1 MKLKFLTGHIR
12 LLYHKKNLIYLVSK
26 RNSSILKPLSKVLT
40 SPNNMTKYFL
50 IVLLIVSNTIFAQ
63 EQTNNTKEKKPVYR
77 EVSNKEVIISVYP
90 DAAKMDK
97 VDNFWS
103 KILDSKRKTLG
114 FAMNST
120 PFCHDVLGYNNLTPV
135 MIITDNKLVIQKI
148 ALLSHWE
155 TLGYV
160 RKLEKKGFFNQWN
173 GKTLQEAKAVVPDGY
188 TSATVT
194 AIAVSKNIEFLL
206 TNGTKK
212 LPKIKK

>member
-1 MKLKFLTGHIR
+1 
-12 LLYHKKNLIYLVSK
+12 
-26 RNSSILKPLSKVLT
+26 
-40 SPNNMTKYFL
+40 MTKNIL
-50 IVLLIVSNTIFAQ
+50 ILVLLLSNTLFAQ
-63 EQTNNTKEKKPVYR
+63 EQTNNTKDKKPVYR
-77 EVSNKEVIISVYP
+77 EVSNKELIISVYP

-103 KILDSKRKTLG
+103 KIQDNNRKTIG
-114 FAMNST
+114 FAMNSS
-120 PFCHDVLGYNNLTPV
+120 PFCHDVFGYNNLTPV
-135 MIITDNKLVIQKI
+135 LIITDNNLVIQKI

-173 GKTLQEAKAVVPDGY
+173 GKTLQEARAVVPDGY

-212 LPKIKK
+212 LPKIRK